1 MPISRV
7 GICAPESEAVNSAR
21 PGLGV
26 LKQENDSDQCFKL
39 EGAER
44 DAHRKECSER
54 YQKHIEAK
62 KLYYPYV
69 DYPYIEWFAD
79 NGRVVLELESSQIQ
93 IADIQPAASRKEK
106 GAKELLEDDKKRQ
119 KAFGNFMSDMVE
131 NLSEENRKQGG
142 DGNVTG
148 IVV

>member
-1 MPISRV
+1 M
-7 GICAPESEAVNSAR
+7 
-21 PGLGV
+21 
-26 LKQENDSDQCFKL
+26 KQENDSDQCFKL

-44 DAHRKECSER
+44 DAHRKEWSER